1 VTLLDC
7 YLTLKKV
14 FFFRRNITTV
24 ALMTQVGCKCIKD
37 DVRIVLRS
45 IKRAV
50 FCWNSL
56 AACDDYS
63 SFYILF
69 FLLVNL

>member
-1 VTLLDC
+1 MTLLDR

-14 FFFRRNITTV
+14 FFFRRNIITV

-45 IKRAV
+45 MK
-50 FCWNSL
+50 
-56 AACDDYS
+56 
-63 SFYILF
+63 
-69 FLLVNL
+69 